1 MRKKLFALLMAV
13 ILVTAGAYPSPSFAV
28 GGIELYTPY
37 TGIAVTPGESINYSF
52 EVMNGTAEIQ
62 QVSIEVANLPEQW
75 SYELISGGWQLHELA
90 VKPNEFTDFS
100 INVDVPLEVEKGT
113 YSFDV
118 IARNQSGVVETLPVQ
133 IEVTE
138 EGTFR
143 TELTSEQPNMEGH
156 ADSTFTYKVT
166 LRNRTAD
173 EQRYALKANAPEG
186 WGVSFQVDG
195 ENVTSV
201 TVESNATK
209 DFDAVVTPPPEVE
222 AGDYSIPIS
231 ASTNST
237 SAEVNLETV
246 ITGNYAME
254 VSTPSGRL
262 SETITAGR
270 EKTIQLAVT
279 NTGSV
284 PINDVKL
291 SAQQPV
297 DWTVTFAQDTIPVI
311 EPGQTATVQTTI
323 QASKDAI
330 AGDYIVSIDASG
342 AGAAGKADFRMQVE
356 TSMLWGWIGVLIIAC
371 VLAGIYYVM
380 RKYGRR

>member
-1 MRKKLFALLMAV
+1 MRKKRFALLMAV
-13 ILVTAGAYPSPSFAV
+13 MLVMVGAFPASSFAV

-52 EVMNGTAEIQ
+52 EVMNETAEIQ

-90 VKPNEFTDFS
+90 IKPNEFTDFS

-118 IARNQSGVVETLPVQ
+118 IARNRSGVVETLPIQ
-133 IEVTE
+133 IDVTE

-166 LRNRTAD
+166 LRNRTAE

-201 TVESNATK
+201 TAESNATK
-209 DFDAVVTPPPEVE
+209 DFDVVVTPPPEVE

-237 SAEVNLETV
+237 NAEVNLETV

-254 VSTPSGRL
+254 VSTPSGKL
-262 SETITAGR
+262 SEDITAGR

-311 EPGQTATVQTTI
+311 EPGQTETVQTTI

-330 AGDYIVSIDASG
+330 AGDYIVSIEANG
-342 AGAAGKADFRMQVE
+342 AGTAGKADFRMQVE
-356 TSMLWGWIGVLIIAC
+356 TSLLWGWIGVLIIAC
-371 VLAGIYYVM
+371 VLAGIYYMM

>member
-1 MRKKLFALLMAV
+1 MRKKRFALLMAV
-13 ILVTAGAYPSPSFAV
+13 MLVMVGAFPASSFAV

-52 EVMNGTAEIQ
+52 EVMNETAEIQ

-90 VKPNEFTDFS
+90 IKPNEFTDFS

-118 IARNQSGVVETLPVQ
+118 IARNRSGVVETLPVQ
-133 IEVTE
+133 IDVTE

-166 LRNRTAD
+166 LRNRTAE

-201 TVESNATK
+201 TAESNATK
-209 DFDAVVTPPPEVE
+209 DFDVVVTPPPEVE

-237 SAEVNLETV
+237 NAEVNLETV

-254 VSTPSGRL
+254 VSTPSGKL
-262 SETITAGR
+262 SEDITAGR

-311 EPGQTATVQTTI
+311 EPGQTETVQTTI

-330 AGDYIVSIDASG
+330 AGDYIVSIEANG
-342 AGAAGKADFRMQVE
+342 AGTAGKADFRMQVE
-356 TSMLWGWIGVLIIAC
+356 TSLLWGWIGVLIIAC
-371 VLAGIYYVM
+371 VLAGIYYMM